1 MKTNNSDHLVKY
13 AKVVDI
19 VCGMELDPA
28 KIKGAVEHQGETYY
42 FCSDS
47 CRKHF
52 VENPK
57 LYTG

>member
-1 MKTNNSDHLVKY
+1 MENKQSDKLK
-13 AKVVDI
+13 KVIDI

-28 KIKGAVEHQGETYY
+28 KIKSAVEYKEETYY

-52 VENPK
+52 VDDPK
-57 LYTG
+57 RYVG

>member
-1 MKTNNSDHLVKY
+1 MNNNNQSIKY
-13 AKVVDI
+13 TKVFDI

-28 KIKGAVEHQGETYY
+28 KIKGAVEYKRETYY

-52 VENPK
+52 VEKPER
-57 LYTG
+57 YTV

>member
-1 MKTNNSDHLVKY
+1 MEDNQTNQLK
-13 AKVVDI
+13 KVMDI

-28 KIKGAVEHQGETYY
+28 NIKNAVEYKGENYY

-52 VENPK
+52 LDDPK
-57 LYTG
+57 KYTG

>member
-1 MKTNNSDHLVKY
+1 MNNNNQPTKNVK
-13 AKVVDI
+13 VTDI
-19 VCGMELDPA
+19 VCGMELDLA
-28 KIKGAVEHQGETYY
+28 KIKGAVERKGETYY

-52 VENPK
+52 VENPE

>member
-1 MKTNNSDHLVKY
+1 MENNQSEQIK
-13 AKVVDI
+13 KVTDI

-28 KIKGAVEHQGETYY
+28 KIKNVVEYKGGTYY

-52 VENPK
+52 VDDPK
-57 LYTG
+57 RYIG